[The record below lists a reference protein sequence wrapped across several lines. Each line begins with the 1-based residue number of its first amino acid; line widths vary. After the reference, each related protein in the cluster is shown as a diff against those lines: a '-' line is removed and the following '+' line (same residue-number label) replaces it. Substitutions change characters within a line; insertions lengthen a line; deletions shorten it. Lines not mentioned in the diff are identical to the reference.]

1 MAEHEEKHRESFV
14 TAASVSD
21 AIKPEFWHYPRA
33 KECVSKETN
42 RKEPANPALRGT
54 LVKLGAKFLPLV
66 PGLPGV
72 FFKNAGWPLL
82 SRLDGM
88 DSTDARYEPAVIPYR
103 PSTYNDSA
111 SSYTDPA
118 EVSKLPL
125 PAHKL
130 FHSILDYHEA
140 YKSGKFT
147 PSDVI
152 EALLPIIQR
161 DVQKPTEYSKAW
173 LDLNL
178 VLIKGAAAASTERWK
193 QGKAFGVL
201 DGVPVGVKDEV
212 DLKGY
217 YKKCFGSKVIFE
229 DTPDETSWSVLK
241 WEQQGA
247 IIMGKLSMHGM
258 MRFPSLR

>member
-1 MAEHEEKHRESFV
+1 MAEHTRHESFV
-14 TAASVSD
+14 TATSARD
-21 AIKPEFWHYPRA
+21 AILQEYWFYPRA
-33 KECVSKETN
+33 KECVFKERP

-72 FFKNAGWPLL
+72 FFKNAGWPSL
-82 SRLDGM
+82 RDIDGM
-88 DSTDARYEPAVIPYR
+88 DTTDARYEPAVIPYR
-103 PSTYNDSA
+103 PKTFSDDG
-111 SSYTDPA
+111 SSYTDPV
-118 EVSKLPL
+118 EVAKLPL
-125 PAHKL
+125 PTTKV

-140 YKSGKFT
+140 YKSGRTT
-147 PSDVI
+147 PSEVI
-152 EALLPIIQR
+152 EALFPIIQR
-161 DVQKPTEYSKAW
+161 DVPKPSVYSKAW

-217 YKKCFGSKVIFE
+217 YKK
-229 DTPDETSWSVLK
+229 W
-241 WEQQGA
+241 
-247 IIMGKLSMHGM
+247 
-258 MRFPSLR
+258 